1 MEFIKRLAD
10 NQEYWNMMFNQSQ
23 VSAHNYETW
32 FIIQAVVVVIYVLA
46 WILYFTKGQKWE
58 YDTRESFS
66 MVLFII
72 GLFVGMSTLIALI
85 SISDYNMAKNNP
97 ELWVLKQIFK
107 QLP

>member
-1 MEFIKRLAD
+1 MEFIKKLAE
-10 NQEYWNMMFNQSQ
+10 NQEYWNLMLNQAQ
-23 VSAHNYETW
+23 VSAHNYEVW
-32 FIIQAVVVVIYVLA
+32 FIIQAVAVATYALA
-46 WILYFTKGQKWE
+46 WILYFTKGQKLE
-58 YDTRESFS
+58 YDTRESFA